1 MAKVQSTHLVET
13 AKQGILVGVAGG
25 FAEIAWIAAY
35 GAASGHD
42 TTAVA
47 RAIST
52 TIAWA
57 LPGGLPVA
65 GSIGFGITFHMIAA
79 VGLGLALSFVWR
91 ALTAREPVVV
101 NEYTFMAG
109 ALTIVWAFNFFVVLP
124 QISPALPDVQRAF
137 VETVPYLASLL
148 SKLLFGL
155 AGAAVLRSC
164 AHDRNGMDAETG
176 SRLLTAQEGA
186 TP

>member
-1 MAKVQSTHLVET
+1 MAKVQPKHLAET
-13 AKQGILVGVAGG
+13 VRQGILVGIAGG

-52 TIAWA
+52 TIAWV
-57 LPGGLPVA
+57 LPGGSPIA
-65 GSIGFGITFHMIAA
+65 GSIGFGIAFHMIAA
-79 VGLGLALSFVWR
+79 VGLGLALAFVWR
-91 ALTAREPVVV
+91 ELMAREPAVV

-124 QISPALPDVQRAF
+124 QISPALPDVHHAF
-137 VETVPYLASLL
+137 VEIVPYLASLI

-155 AGAAVLRSC
+155 AGAAVIRYGAS
-164 AHDRNGMDAETG
+164 DR
-176 SRLLTAQEGA
+176 TAWLASHVRACPIGRA
-186 TP
+186 AS